1 MGTLT
6 KGAVGEQDLKRW
18 DGTGEKTFAR
28 ETSSGGR
35 VVLNKIGH
43 EVDALISYGQ
53 GTNYTA
59 ACINAAITAIGSVV
73 TRLILRPGTW
83 DVNANVTVPANITAV
98 IPAGCVLYVGSGI
111 TITFNGPVEADAHDW
126 QSGSGT
132 FTIGSPSYLNIKNAH
147 VQLKGDARLI
157 RFNDTGASGV
167 EWGIRS
173 DGGNFEILE
182 NEGTEASPTWTA
194 RATIS
199 SGTTPTALTVNMRG
213 DRNVTKCWFY
223 LDAAPT
229 GWTIDE
235 TPADA
240 LLCVKGGSN
249 AYNTAGGAQ
258 AGTWTQPNHLH
269 TIAHTHAGPS
279 HSHTLYFGGRSDGAA
294 VLVYDK
300 TRMQSGSTLTADS
313 SAFNFGGS
321 QGGNDYY
328 YCTTAAGGT
337 GNTGDSSA
345 ANSGNSATAA
355 TWRPLAQIGIICV
368 LT

>member
-6 KGAVGEQDLKRW
+6 KGQIGEQDLKRW
-18 DGTGEKTFAR
+18 DGTGDKTFAR

-43 EVDALISYGQ
+43 EVDALVSYGD
-53 GTNYTA
+53 GTHYTA

-73 TRLILRPGTW
+73 TRLVLRPGTW

-98 IPAGCVLYVGSGI
+98 IPAGCVLDADTGI
-111 TITFNGPVEADAHDW
+111 TVTFNGPVEADAHDW

-157 RFNDTGASGV
+157 RFNDTGASGK

-173 DGGNFEILE
+173 DGGNFEICE
-182 NEGTEASPTWTA
+182 NEGSEASPTWTA
-194 RATIS
+194 RATIA
-199 SGTTPTALTVNMRG
+199 SGDTPTALTVNMRG

-223 LDAAPT
+223 LDTAPT

-258 AGTWTQPNHLH
+258 AGTWTQPNHQHSAVTL
-269 TIAHTHAGPS
+269 TAAQSGLPAHTHNVAGKLS
-279 HSHTLYFGGRSDGAA
+279 
-294 VLVYDK
+294 
-300 TRMQSGSTLTADS
+300 
-313 SAFNFGGS
+313 
-321 QGGNDYY
+321 
-328 YCTTAAGGT
+328 
-337 GNTGDSSA
+337 
-345 ANSGNSATAA
+345 NSGTPDGITAGVNDGGAVTTGAVTGGAQAASESHIHGATATAA
-355 TWRPLAQIGIICV
+355 TWRPLAQIGIIAT
-368 LT
+368 LS

>member
-6 KGAVGEQDLKRW
+6 KGQIGEQDLKRW
-18 DGTGEKTFAR
+18 DGTGDKTFAR

-35 VVLNKIGH
+35 IVLNKIGH

-98 IPAGCVLYVGSGI
+98 IPAGCVLDVDSGI

-258 AGTWTQPNHLH
+258 AGTWTQNHIH
-269 TIAHTHAGPS
+269 TTGDVTLSAAQSGLPA
-279 HSHTLYFGGRSDGAA
+279 HSHTVTERVSSSQPNQDGIVVGVNAPGGGGPISTNAVSAA
-294 VLVYDK
+294 
-300 TRMQSGSTLTADS
+300 AAS
-313 SAFNFGGS
+313 SPHNH
-321 QGGNDYY
+321 
-328 YCTTAAGGT
+328 
-337 GNTGDSSA
+337 GNTS
-345 ANSGNSATAA
+345 TPTTA
-355 TWRPLAQIGIICV
+355 TWRPLAQVGIIAT
-368 LT
+368 LS

>member
-6 KGAVGEQDLKRW
+6 KGPVGEQDLKRW

-53 GTNYTA
+53 GLNYTA

-73 TRLILRPGTW
+73 TRLVLRPGTW
-83 DVNANVTVPANITAV
+83 DVNANVTFPANITAV
-98 IPAGCVLYVGSGI
+98 IPAGCVLDVDTGI
-111 TITFNGPVEADAHDW
+111 TITFNGPIEADAHDW

-132 FTIGSPSYLNIKNAH
+132 FTIGSPSYLNIQNAH

-157 RFNDTGASGV
+157 RLNDTGASGK

-173 DGGNFEILE
+173 DGGNLEICE
-182 NEGTEASPTWTA
+182 NTGTEASPTWTA
-194 RATIS
+194 RSTI
-199 SGTTPTALTVNMRG
+199 TTTDAGEALTINMRG
-213 DRNVTKCWFY
+213 DRNTTKCWFY
-223 LDAAPT
+223 QDSAPT
-229 GWTIDE
+229 GWTIDS

-269 TIAHTHAGPS
+269 TTGDVTLTTAQIPDHTHGVNGNP
-279 HSHTLYFGGRSDGAA
+279 GGGGSGTYRALSGNSNT
-294 VLVYDK
+294 V
-300 TRMQSGSTLTADS
+300 TEGSTLGMQE
-313 SAFNFGGS
+313 SAGGS
-321 QGGNDYY
+321 AHNH
-328 YCTTAAGGT
+328 
-337 GNTGDSSA
+337 GNT
-345 ANSGNSATAA
+345 GNSATAA
-355 TWRPLAQIGIICV
+355 TWRPLAQVGIICT
-368 LT
+368 LS

>member
-6 KGAVGEQDLKRW
+6 KGPVGEQDLKRW

-59 ACINAAITAIGSVV
+59 ACINAAITAIGSVT
-73 TRLILRPGTW
+73 TRLLLRPGTW
-83 DVNANVTVPANITAV
+83 DVNANVTFPANITAV
-98 IPAGCVLYVGSGI
+98 IPAGCVLDADSGVI
-111 TITFNGPVEADAHDW
+111 VTFNGPIQADAHDW

-132 FTIGSPSYLNIKNAH
+132 FTVGSPSNMNIQNAH
-147 VQLKGDARLI
+147 IQLKGDARLI
-157 RFNDTGASGV
+157 RFNDTGASGK

-258 AGTWTQPNHLH
+258 AGTWTQNHIH
-269 TIAHTHAGPS
+269 TTGDVTLTTSQIPDHTHGVNGNP
-279 HSHTLYFGGRSDGAA
+279 GGGGAPGEWRA
-294 VLVYDK
+294 LSGNSNTV
-300 TRMQSGSTLTADS
+300 TEGSTLGMQE
-313 SAFNFGGS
+313 SAGGS
-321 QGGNDYY
+321 AHNH
-328 YCTTAAGGT
+328 
-337 GNTGDSSA
+337 GNTS
-345 ANSGNSATAA
+345 TPTTA
-355 TWRPLAQIGIICV
+355 TWRPLAQVGIIAT
-368 LT
+368 LS